1 MPTASCRG
9 GRIFAIRLCG
19 CYLKRYKGHPSMTVL
34 DPQANKIGDQGV
46 NALANLKATQMIR
59 FQNTRAR
66 YTFGHEECSSEVL
79 NAFDFVAK

>member
-1 MPTASCRG
+1 M
-9 GRIFAIRLCG
+9 
-19 CYLKRYKGHPSMTVL
+19 KRYKGHPSMTVL
-34 DPQANKIGDQGV
+34 DLQANKIGDQGA
-46 NALANLKATQMIR
+46 NALAEALKATQMIR